1 MTSKLKQLVL
11 RVAPAFKL
19 LSLAAMGVIAW
30 QSLQPSTG
38 IVTLNHG
45 DKLLHFL
52 AYGLLATLL
61 RLGWP
66 RSWGGTLLLVSV
78 GFGIIVEILQ
88 GTMSLGRTASIA
100 DAIANTVGAITA
112 LFILHVLKRRISA
125 P

>member
-38 IVTLNHG
+38 IVTLN
-45 DKLLHFL
+45 
-52 AYGLLATLL
+52 
-61 RLGWP
+61 P
-66 RSWGGTLLLVSV
+66 
-78 GFGIIVEILQ
+78 
-88 GTMSLGRTASIA
+88 